1 MSRFSF
7 TMHIFMFLLTWGF
20 IALIMLILNL
30 MVTFRLL
37 PDGDV
42 NIYIFG
48 LISNIIAFIIF
59 MWMGMKPQYD
69 KVIGYAV
76 LGAIIIM
83 FSVLITLIVLLA
95 VLLSDNVSDFIKLS
109 PMLFNWLCSSYYT
122 YLSGD
127 T

>member
-7 TMHIFMFLLTWGF
+7 TMHIFMFLFTWGF
-20 IALIMLILNL
+20 IVLIMLGLNL
-30 MVTFRLL
+30 MVTFKLL

-59 MWMGMKPQYD
+59 MWMGMKPQHS
-69 KVIGYAV
+69 KVIRYTV
-76 LGAIIIM
+76 LGTIIIM
-83 FSVLITLIVLLA
+83 FSALITLMVLLA
-95 VLLSDNVSDFIKLS
+95 VLFSNNMSDFIKLS

-122 YLSGD
+122 YLRGD
-127 T
+127 D